1 MKEIIE
7 ALQLNLPSYETT
19 LPFSKKT
26 VSFVP
31 FKVKD
36 AKNIAIILQ
45 ENDKK
50 LALKA
55 MVDLLKRNTKN
66 INVEELCLADAEYL
80 FLQIRSK
87 SVDEV
92 LNLIKN
98 EEKVQINI
106 SDIKHRN
113 EIREENISVGNNITL
128 ILTTPAIK
136 DLLKLSTLEKEELFK
151 ASIQKISMKNEI
163 YHVNKYVTDEIKEL
177 LDNLPI
183 SIIPKIDQFLKHQP
197 ELYITLPFKSGET
210 EVSGILNFFIFR

>member
-19 LPFSKKT
+19 LPFCKKT

-66 INVEELCLADAEYL
+66 VNIEEFCLADAEYL

-92 LNLIKN
+92 LNLIRN

-128 ILTTPAIK
+128 ILTTPTIK

-183 SIIPKIDQFLKHQP
+183 SIIPKIDQFLKQQP
-197 ELYITLPFKSGET
+197 ELYIALPFKSGET